1 MRLSNTPRRP
11 WIVLTIVVSTLG
23 FLPACDDDDD
33 RHHPLEPGSMDTPF
47 TGMFTGPGDGGLM
60 TLSVSLAAAD
70 LSAARP
76 AAGSATHSVD
86 AVATLSLDSG
96 GTVNLSGTYTE
107 ENDSLHVSGQGYTLT
122 GVYDASEPVPGIT
135 GEFTGPLGAGLF
147 DVSIGGSNSIGV
159 LCGEHTQDQITYERM
174 QLGVGLTDI
183 FGFIVIH
190 GETIHFEGTSTPIG
204 GGLYT
209 VSATQDL
216 GNGTELFVNGTLNLS
231 ANAYGQWS
239 IQANGVPQEPSGD
252 WNVSR
257 CLTGTTGPN

>member
-1 MRLSNTPRRP
+1 MGWLVTARP
-11 WIVLTIVVSTLG
+11 SWAFLTIVVLTLVV
-23 FLPACDDDDD
+23 LPGCDDDDED
-33 RHHPLEPGSMDTPF
+33 NPLQPGSPNTQF

-60 TLSVSLAAAD
+60 TLSVPLAAAD

-96 GTVNLSGTYTE
+96 GPVNLFGTYTE
-107 ENDSLHVSGQGYTLT
+107 ENDSLYLGGQGYTVT

-135 GEFTGPLGAGLF
+135 GEFAGPLGAGFF

-174 QLGVGLTDI
+174 QLGVGMSDI

-190 GETIHFEGTSTPIG
+190 GETIHFEGTATPLG
-204 GGLYT
+204 GGYYT

-216 GNGTELFVNGTLNLS
+216 GNGTELFLYGTLNLT
-231 ANAYGQWS
+231 AHAFGQWS
-239 IQANGVPQEPSGD
+239 IQANGVPLEPFGD
-252 WNVSR
+252 WYVNT
-257 CLTGTTGPN
+257 CMTGTTGPN